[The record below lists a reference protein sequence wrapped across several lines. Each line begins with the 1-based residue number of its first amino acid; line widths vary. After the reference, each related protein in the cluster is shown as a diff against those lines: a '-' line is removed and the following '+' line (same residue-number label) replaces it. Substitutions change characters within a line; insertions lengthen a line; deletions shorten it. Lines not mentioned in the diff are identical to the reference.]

1 MLRRAV
7 IQRLRSHVAALGDR
21 VYQAFLAPANADRP
35 YATVKLPT
43 QRGSP
48 AITFA
53 GTQPVEVRIYDDR
66 ASFVG
71 LDELE
76 RAVIAA
82 LHGAEAEDAGE
93 VYRLDWVPGGGDFV
107 DEEHD
112 LIGRLV
118 VFEAAALQERGSR

>member
-7 IQRLRSHVAALGDR
+7 IQRLRDQVSGFGGR
-21 VYQAFLAPANADRP
+21 VYQAFLAPPDAGRP

-48 AITFA
+48 VIAFA

-66 ASFVG
+66 ASFVSP
-71 LDELE
+71 DTLE
-76 RAVIAA
+76 QAVIAA
-82 LHGAEAEDAGE
+82 LTGAEVEDAGE
-93 VYRLDWVPGGGDFV
+93 TYRLDWAPGGGDFV
-107 DEEHD
+107 DEEHG

-118 VFEAAALQERGSR
+118 VFEAAVLHERGN